1 MSKESEM
8 IKKAVAYLVKELKKD
23 GFTVMKYEAYSSNSV
38 YLKIDDGVVG
48 TIRISDHYGK
58 KHLKYRYNLIKGE
71 KETRKVMDGDFERYF
86 LPMRLIDVLVAKI
99 SYDRKERLAKYGE
112 DRYKEF
118 MKSNREEGKDK
129 KGFWQSA
136 KYV

>member
-8 IKKAVAYLVKELKKD
+8 IKKAVDYLVKELKKD
-23 GFTVMKYEAYSSNSV
+23 GFTITKYEAYSSNSV
-38 YLKIDDGVVG
+38 YLKIDDGAIG

-71 KETRKVMDGDFERYF
+71 KESRRVLDGGVERFY

-99 SYDRKERLAKYGE
+99 NYDKKMKVRKYGE
-112 DRYKEF
+112 DNYERLQIK
-118 MKSNREEGKDK
+118 NREVGATQ
-129 KGFWQSA
+129 KGFWQQA